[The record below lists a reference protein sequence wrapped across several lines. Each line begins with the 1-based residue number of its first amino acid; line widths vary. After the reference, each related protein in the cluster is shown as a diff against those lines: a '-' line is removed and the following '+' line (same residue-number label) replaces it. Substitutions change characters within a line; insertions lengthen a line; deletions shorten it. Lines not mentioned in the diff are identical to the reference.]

1 MAKTRSKKWREK
13 MIREGK
19 RDPQADRSTF
29 AAAEMYKMMA
39 TKKTMTKKDKM
50 NQNKHK
56 GRLSYA
62 RYSDGSNRSFF
73 MVCANIHQN
82 PLLKRLPQILKKPY

>member
-19 RDPQADRSTF
+19 RNPHADRSTY
-29 AAAEMYKMMA
+29 AAAEMYKIMA
-39 TKKTMTKKDKM
+39 TKKTKTKKDKM

-73 MVCANIHQN
+73 MVCATSTKI
-82 PLLKRLPQILKKPY
+82 PF

>member
-13 MIREGK
+13 MVREGK
-19 RDPQADRSTF
+19 RDPHADRSTF

-39 TKKTMTKKDKM
+39 TKKTKTKKDKM

-62 RYSDGSNRSFF
+62 RYSDGSDRSFF
-73 MVCANIHQN
+73 MVVC
-82 PLLKRLPQILKKPY
+82 